1 MVEVRNVYFSGNRI
15 SLDNFLDSL
24 DDIRTL
30 VQKLCTPRGHSPD
43 SSFIQKMA
51 DERRRAS
58 ALVAQEQEEEAAP
71 MKHLE
76 A

>member
-1 MVEVRNVYFSGNRI
+1 ME
-15 SLDNFLDSL
+15 
-24 DDIRTL
+24 
-30 VQKLCTPRGHSPD
+30 D

-71 MKHLE
+71 TVLNLKHLE